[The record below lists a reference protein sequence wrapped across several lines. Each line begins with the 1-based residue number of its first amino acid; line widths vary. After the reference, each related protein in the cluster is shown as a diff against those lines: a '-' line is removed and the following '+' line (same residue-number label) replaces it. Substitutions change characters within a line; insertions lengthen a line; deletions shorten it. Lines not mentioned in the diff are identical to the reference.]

1 MSLTE
6 QLASGIAAASQMT
19 LTQVEAALA
28 DGANRTVGELTALAL
43 VKKAAEGGMDAV
55 KLMRDLSKTESS
67 AELPRVEIR
76 VIGPDEPE
84 DE

>member
-1 MSLTE
+1 MDLTE
-6 QLASGIAAASQMT
+6 QLAAGVSAASKMT
-19 LTQVEAALA
+19 LAQVEEALA
-28 DGANRTVGELTALAL
+28 EGTNCTMGELIALAL

-55 KLMRDLSKTESS
+55 KFMRDLSKTEVS

-76 VIGPDEPE
+76 VIGPDEQE